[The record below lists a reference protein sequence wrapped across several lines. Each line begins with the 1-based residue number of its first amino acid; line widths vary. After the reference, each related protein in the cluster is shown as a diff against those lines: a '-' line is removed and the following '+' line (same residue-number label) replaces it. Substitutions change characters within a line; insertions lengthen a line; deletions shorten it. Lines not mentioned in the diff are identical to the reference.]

1 MYNIIKNEEI
11 DKQSWNKLLLASPT
25 ASWFQ
30 SYDCYEFYKKN
41 DVMKPFALGVNMNGE
56 LVALVCGYI
65 IADGGFIK
73 RFMSRRA
80 IILGG
85 PIFHPLVSE
94 EAVGLLLQQLQKNL
108 DSKSIY
114 VEIRNFH
121 DYGIYKNVFEKWK
134 FQYQPHLNF
143 HLNSSDCDVAF
154 NNLKPNKRRY
164 IRLSVKEGTEWHI
177 TEDKNEITDLYNI
190 LKQLYQQKVKTPL
203 FSLSFFHTLSEVTN
217 TKFLVVKYNNKIVG
231 GGVFVVLSEKCIYE
245 WFVCGE
251 DRQYKNV
258 YPSICA
264 TWGGIEYAAQ
274 NGIPLFDFMGA
285 GKPDIEYGVRDFKA
299 EFGGTLVEHGRFCY
313 VANPML
319 FFIGRLGVKLLKHL
333 K

>member
-1 MYNIIKNEEI
+1 M
-11 DKQSWNKLLLASPT
+11 
-25 ASWFQ
+25 F
-30 SYDCYEFYKKN
+30 
-41 DVMKPFALGVNMNGE
+41 
-56 LVALVCGYI
+56 
-65 IADGGFIK
+65 
-73 RFMSRRA
+73 
-80 IILGG
+80 
-85 PIFHPLVSE
+85 
-94 EAVGLLLQQLQKNL
+94 
-108 DSKSIY
+108 
-114 VEIRNFH
+114 
-121 DYGIYKNVFEKWK
+121 
-134 FQYQPHLNF
+134 
-143 HLNSSDCDVAF
+143 
-154 NNLKPNKRRY
+154 
-164 IRLSVKEGTEWHI
+164 
-177 TEDKNEITDLYNI
+177 
-190 LKQLYQQKVKTPL
+190 
-203 FSLSFFHTLSEVTN
+203 
-217 TKFLVVKYNNKIVG
+217 
-231 GGVFVVLSEKCIYE
+231 FVVLSEKCIYE